1 MKSHIASFPVGVK
14 SQYSDEVCSITL
26 WYSCGVLVKCVRG
39 TKGHTVV
46 WCHLCSCWFR
56 FWGRS
61 FISQYLWSRPGPG
74 PRGKTFVRRNDV
86 INDVIISK
94 VYSLFYFC
102 PYLWRSPTCLPSLS
116 LRQCLSPSPTQT
128 PPNIRPPPTA
138 PTPAAP
144 PAPTPPT
151 AASSLWTAWTW
162 SPEAP
167 PPVHL
172 SEEDEPIKLQTDF
185 KFYLMILLW
194 RGQSELLAAFI
205 FVGFYLLGSPA
216 PWF

>member
-1 MKSHIASFPVGVK
+1 MKGAGPFT
-14 SQYSDEVCSITL
+14 YS
-26 WYSCGVLVKCVRG
+26 YG
-39 TKGHTVV
+39 
-46 WCHLCSCWFR
+46 F
-56 FWGRS
+56 
-61 FISQYLWSRPGPG
+61 
-74 PRGKTFVRRNDV
+74 
-86 INDVIISK
+86 
-94 VYSLFYFC
+94 
-102 PYLWRSPTCLPSLS
+102 SLS
-116 LRQCLSPSPTQT
+116 LSPSPTRT

-151 AASSLWTAWTW
+151 AASSLWMGWTW

-167 PPVHL
+167 PPAYL
-172 SEEDEPIKLQTDF
+172 GEEDEPIKLQTDF

-194 RGQSELLAAFI
+194 RGHSELLAAFI